1 MVTFKSP
8 LEVLALEYGQM
19 CKILCGETSNRKQ
32 YGYNMEFPNFHLREF
47 FNDDFK
53 LIAKMGEMNAM

>member
-1 MVTFKSP
+1 VTQKSP

-19 CKILCGETSNRKQ
+19 YKILCGETSNKRQ
-32 YGYNMEFPNFHLREF
+32 YDYNKEFPNLCLHGF

-53 LIAKMGEMNAM
+53 LIGEMREMSAM